1 MLTQDMAL
9 LLYRISIAISYR
21 MLGDNSIIR
30 SAHRLVKKKAR
41 PVTGEKQGE
50 SLLCKEIG
58 KICQKVLTRRRGCGI
73 ILERQ
78 ALRQKND
85 FQSLSRKPL
94 KRTNRRWKV
103 LRLRKQ
109 WIAPVGRS
117 SKQSG
122 LAKARWRGT
131 HPDKLTVCSEKLL
144 GCPSSES
151 SKASK
156 K

>member
-58 KICQKVLTRRRGCGI
+58 K
-73 ILERQ
+73 
-78 ALRQKND
+78 N
-85 FQSLSRKPL
+85 LSKS
-94 KRTNRRWKV
+94 V
-103 LRLRKQ
+103 
-109 WIAPVGRS
+109 
-117 SKQSG
+117 
-122 LAKARWRGT
+122 
-131 HPDKLTVCSEKLL
+131 DKEAGVWYYT
-144 GCPSSES
+144 
-151 SKASK
+151 
-156 K
+156 